1 MSSSPDPPAPVR
13 ITLVK
18 DGPLR
23 VRGQV
28 EVRDHRN
35 RLIKESDGLLLLCRC
50 GGSATKPFCDGTHG
64 RIGFRDEPAG
74 WAAGG
79 EDPAPPPATART
91 GVSS

>member
-1 MSSSPDPPAPVR
+1 MSSSSDPPAAVR

-23 VRGQV
+23 IRGHV

-35 RLIKESDGLLLLCRC
+35 RLIKESDGLMLLCRC

-64 RIGFRDEPAG
+64 RIGFCDDSAG
-74 WAAGG
+74 RAAGG
-79 EDPAPPPATART
+79 EGPAPPPATARA

>member
-1 MSSSPDPPAPVR
+1 MSEQPAPVR

-23 VRGQV
+23 VRGVV

-50 GGSATKPFCDGTHG
+50 GGSANKPFCDGTHL
-64 RIGFRDEPAG
+64 RIGFCDDASAAPADG
-74 WAAGG
+74 A
-79 EDPAPPPATART
+79 
-91 GVSS
+91 